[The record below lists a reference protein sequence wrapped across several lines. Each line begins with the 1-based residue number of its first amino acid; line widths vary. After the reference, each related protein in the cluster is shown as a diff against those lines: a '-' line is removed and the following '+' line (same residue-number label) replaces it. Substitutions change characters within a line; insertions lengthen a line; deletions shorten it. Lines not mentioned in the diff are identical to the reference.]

1 MKILRETK
9 RFIYAVRKDGKKLI
23 ILKNKI
29 RGEVMTNII
38 STIEQ
43 RKVSSNEKSFFVPL
57 AKDLTEK
64 EKTEIKKSYPEYEI
78 RIGYN
83 YENEIKLQGL
93 MFNKK

>member
-43 RKVSSNEKSFFVPL
+43 RKVSSNEKSFFVHL
-57 AKDLTEK
+57 AKELTEK
-64 EKTEIKKSYPEYEI
+64 EKTEIKKLYPEYEI